1 MKLKSLNRSH
11 IVMANEPGLEG
22 RLRRL
27 LHDDFQKGAV
37 DFRVVRSMVSSPRLM
52 SFSVQCFDHPGLAV
66 AGESYLSMHTMI
78 GDGSQ
83 KTYAL
88 SSEDWFG
95 IRNVVE
101 KVESCRPFDSAV
113 MNIQVWPYPP
123 SDLDDFAMAVAVA
136 LSFTPSELMAESRIS
151 LAVDELMA
159 NWGYC
164 VDEF

>member
-1 MKLKSLNRSH
+1 
-11 IVMANEPGLEG
+11 MANEQGLEG
-22 RLRRL
+22 RLRKL
-27 LHDDFQKGAV
+27 LDDDFQKGAV
-37 DFRVVRSMVSSPRLM
+37 DFKLVRSMVSSPRLM
-52 SFSVQCFDHPGLAV
+52 SYSVQCFGHPGLAV

-78 GDGSQ
+78 GDGCQ
-83 KTYAL
+83 RTYAL
-88 SSEDWFG
+88 SLEDWLG
-95 IRNVVE
+95 IRSVVE
-101 KVESCRPFDSAV
+101 KVESCQPFDSAV